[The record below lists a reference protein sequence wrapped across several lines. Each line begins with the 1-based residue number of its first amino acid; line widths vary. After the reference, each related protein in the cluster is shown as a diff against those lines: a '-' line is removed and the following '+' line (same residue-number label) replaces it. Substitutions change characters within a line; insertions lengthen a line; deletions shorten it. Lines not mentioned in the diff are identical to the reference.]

1 MFKEIAFSFSI
12 LTDRSVN
19 HICISFR
26 KCCFTAQI
34 NHAGIS
40 VMTVAVVG
48 GRVPVVVAVTALRL
62 GRVSVGRTSR
72 VVMGVLLVLG
82 VHCVPL
88 GVDGLLP
95 DLIAGRESSRGAI
108 SNSNDAAS

>member
-1 MFKEIAFSFSI
+1 
-12 LTDRSVN
+12 
-19 HICISFR
+19 
-26 KCCFTAQI
+26 
-34 NHAGIS
+34 
-40 VMTVAVVG
+40 VAVVG

-95 DLIAGRESSRGAI
+95 DLIAGRESSRGAL